1 MFRRNR
7 FSAKAIH
14 GIINN
19 GGADF
24 GIIDGALILRQE
36 IPNRDII
43 SLRTLRKP
51 NWYHQDI
58 VGTNIHKSVFFLLYG
73 VTRLSHTYMKRD
85 DSLTFL

>member
-24 GIIDGALILRQE
+24 GIIDGALILKQE
-36 IPNRDII
+36 ISNRDIT

-58 VGTNIHKSVFFLLYG
+58 VGTNIHKSVFFSFIWCHSAY
-73 VTRLSHTYMKRD
+73 HTPI
-85 DSLTFL
+85 